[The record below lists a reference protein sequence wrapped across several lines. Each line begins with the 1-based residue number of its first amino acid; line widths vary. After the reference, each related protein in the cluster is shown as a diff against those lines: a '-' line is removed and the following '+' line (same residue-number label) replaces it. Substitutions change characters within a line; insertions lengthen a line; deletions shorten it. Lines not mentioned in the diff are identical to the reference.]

1 MNADSVD
8 PVIYWVKAILPTTLG
23 DLDWLPIPVTDKLLI
38 PVSDRHARPVLDIIS
53 NAFTN
58 SSIKIDVV
66 WVFPGPLDLEKLKHA
81 LAQTLRDYPHAA
93 GRVLHEP
100 STKTWRIRLTN
111 EGVPIS
117 TSSTQNPGIFSYEFN
132 HQRSPEVL
140 DSLKFPG
147 NPLDLVKEP
156 LVRFK
161 LTSWEKT
168 GETSLSV
175 SFCHMLGRAF
185 NSLDDS

>member
-1 MNADSVD
+1 MNADSMD
-8 PVIYWVKAILPTTLG
+8 PVIHWVKANLPTTLG

-53 NAFTN
+53 NALTN

-66 WVFPGPLDLEKLKHA
+66 SVFPGPLDLEKLKNA

-93 GRVLHEP
+93 GRLLHEP
-100 STKTWRIRLTN
+100 SMKTWRIRLTN

-117 TSSTQNPGIFSYEFN
+117 TGSTQNPGIFSDKFN
-132 HQRSPEVL
+132 HERSPEVL
-140 DSLKFPG
+140 DSLKFPT
-147 NPLDLVKEP
+147 NPRDIAKEP

-161 LTSWEKT
+161 LTGWEKT

-175 SFCHMLGRAF
+175 SFCHMLGQGS
-185 NSLDDS
+185 NPLNDS